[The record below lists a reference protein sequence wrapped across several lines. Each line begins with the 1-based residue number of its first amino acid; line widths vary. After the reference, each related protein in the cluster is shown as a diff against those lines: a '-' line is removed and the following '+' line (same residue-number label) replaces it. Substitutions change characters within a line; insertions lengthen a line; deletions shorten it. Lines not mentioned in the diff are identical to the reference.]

1 VTPSAA
7 LRKLGLRAGADVAA
21 IRKAYAALYK
31 AMDPDADPEGYARLR
46 QARDVALRAAKSAS
60 ATPPPEP
67 VEAPEPADEAAA
79 LPAEP
84 WLYGAPTVAHPQA
97 ADLPL
102 LNAGQV
108 PRSEPAPPAPQP
120 IEAPAASAA
129 ALRALAG
136 PPLLESAEPLRAD
149 VGYLAHPDHDLA
161 RLLHDPEAAL
171 GPLDDAGEAL
181 AQRCLRALLAEA
193 AMADLT
199 RHARIEDWLADLLA
213 ETWPRSAPLLRPTA
227 EAFGWENERG
237 QITER
242 PSIAWLNA
250 RLRGLRF
257 QDKVTEPDHP
267 LHKAWAELTRP
278 GSATIFDKLRIKR
291 ADVNQ
296 LLEGVRKHFPE
307 LEHHFPRERVVSWGD
322 GAGGGRGGGGQGFGV
337 FRIFGTG
344 FTFNAGYAIS
354 IFVGLQILMAVLRSV
369 SPDPV
374 RSHDPLFGPPAIT
387 APADPTYAPLRDKAV
402 EEVFGKGKTIG
413 WLRENQSS
421 LATAFES
428 HIESARSAGRRDE
441 TGIIADP
448 LEYVRRRVYFDGRK
462 ADLATLREMTKVRLA
477 LYEVARKEDP
487 DVCTHFLETADLTSI
502 PVPEPVRAQE
512 RSLAA
517 RMVEQGLLADSSDP
531 ESLRATV
538 PGALIGQI
546 IKATELPEARVRLV
560 LGGKGQPAE
569 RCAVIGAL
577 LRAALAWKG
586 KEGTDILRV
595 M

>member
-1 VTPSAA
+1 MTPSAA
-7 LRKLGLRAGADVAA
+7 LRHLGLRAGADIPA

-46 QARDVALRAAKSAS
+46 QARDIALRAAKVA
-60 ATPPPEP
+60 AVPPPPDEP
-67 VEAPEPADEAAA
+67 EA
-79 LPAEP
+79 PAEP
-84 WLYGAPTVAHPQA
+84 DAPPLAPWIYGAPTVAIETA
-97 ADLPL
+97 ADLSL
-102 LNAGQV
+102 LNAGTV
-108 PRSEPAPPAPQP
+108 PHAEPAAAEPQP
-120 IEAPAASAA
+120 IQAPAASAA

-136 PPLLESAEPLRAD
+136 PPLLESAEPPRAY
-149 VGYLAHPDHDLA
+149 VGYLAQPDVDLA
-161 RLLHDPEAAL
+161 RLLHDHEADL
-171 GPLDDAGEAL
+171 GPLSDDQEVF
-181 AQRCLRALLAEA
+181 AQRCLGALLTEA
-193 AMADLT
+193 ATADLT

-213 ETWPRSAPLLRPTA
+213 ETWPRSAPLLRPAA

-242 PSIAWLNA
+242 SSIAWLNA

-257 QDKVTEPDHP
+257 QDKVTEADHP
-267 LHKAWAELTRP
+267 LHKAWVELTRP
-278 GSATIFDKLRIKR
+278 GNATIIDKLRIKR

-296 LLEGVRKHFPE
+296 LLDGVRKHFPE
-307 LEHHFPRERVVSWGD
+307 LENHFPRERVVSWGD
-322 GAGGGRGGGGQGFGV
+322 GAGAGGKGFGV

-354 IFVGLQILMAVLRSV
+354 VVVGLQIIMAVLRSIT
-369 SPDPV
+369 PDPV
-374 RSHDPLFGPPAIT
+374 TSPASVFGPPAIT
-387 APADPTYAPLRDKAV
+387 ATADPTYAPLRDKAV

-428 HIESARSAGRRDE
+428 HIESARSAGGRDE

-448 LEYVRRRVYFDGRK
+448 LEYVRRRVYYDGRK

-487 DVCTHFLETADLTSI
+487 DVCTHFLETADLTNI

-517 RMVEQGLLADSSDP
+517 RMVEQGLLADSEDP
-531 ESLRATV
+531 ASLRATV
-538 PGALIGQI
+538 PGAMIGQI
-546 IKATELPEARVRLV
+546 IKATALPEERVRLA
-560 LGGKGQPAE
+560 LSGKGQPAE

-577 LRAALAWKG
+577 LRAALGWKG
-586 KEGTDILRV
+586 KEGADILRV

>member
-1 VTPSAA
+1 MTPSAA

-46 QARDVALRAAKSAS
+46 QARDIALRAAKSA
-60 ATPPPEP
+60 AVPPPAP
-67 VEAPEPADEAAA
+67 AEAPEPSDEAAA
-79 LPAEP
+79 PPAEP
-84 WLYGAPTVAHPQA
+84 WLYGAPTVAHAQA

-102 LNAGQV
+102 LNAGQI
-108 PRSEPAPPAPQP
+108 PHPEPAPVAPQP
-120 IEAPAASAA
+120 IDAPAASAA

-136 PPLLESAEPLRAD
+136 PPLLESAKPLRAD

-161 RLLHDPEAAL
+161 RLLHDSDAEL

-193 AMADLT
+193 ATADLS

-267 LHKAWAELTRP
+267 LHKAWTELTRP
-278 GSATIFDKLRIKR
+278 GSATIVDKLRVQRSAI
-291 ADVNQ
+291 NQ

-322 GAGGGRGGGGQGFGV
+322 GAASGWTGFGV

-354 IFVGLQILMAVLRSV
+354 IFVGLQIVMAILRSV
-369 SPDPV
+369 APDPV
-374 RSHDPLFGPPAIT
+374 GTHDALFGPPAIT
-387 APADPTYAPLRDKAV
+387 ATADPTYAPLRDKAV

-421 LATAFES
+421 LATVFES
-428 HIESARSAGRRDE
+428 HIESARSAGGRDE
-441 TGIIADP
+441 AGIIADP
-448 LEYVRRRVYFDGRK
+448 LEYVRRRVYYDGRK
-462 ADLATLREMTKVRLA
+462 ADVATLREMTKVRLA

-487 DVCTHFLETADLTSI
+487 DVCTHFLETADMTSI
-502 PVPEPVRAQE
+502 TVPEPVRAQE

-517 RMVEQGLLADSSDP
+517 HMVERGVLADSGEP
-531 ESLRATV
+531 ASLRATV
-538 PGALIGQI
+538 PGALIGQV
-546 IKATELPEARVRLV
+546 IKATELPEERVRLV
-560 LGGKGQPAE
+560 LNGKGQPAE

-577 LRAALAWKG
+577 LRAALGWKG
-586 KEGTDILRV
+586 KEGSDILRV